1 MIKAIIP
8 LLYVFG
14 VLIVLAI
21 AAKFLELLYKALP
34 FAVAAIVLLYLLL
47 VYLRVEMPF

>member
-8 LLYVFG
+8 LLYVFV
-14 VLIVLAI
+14 VLIVLVI

>member
-14 VLIVLAI
+14 VLIVLTI
-21 AAKFLELLYKALP
+21 AAKFFEIVYKALP
-34 FAVAAIVLLYLLL
+34 FAIAAIVLLYLVL